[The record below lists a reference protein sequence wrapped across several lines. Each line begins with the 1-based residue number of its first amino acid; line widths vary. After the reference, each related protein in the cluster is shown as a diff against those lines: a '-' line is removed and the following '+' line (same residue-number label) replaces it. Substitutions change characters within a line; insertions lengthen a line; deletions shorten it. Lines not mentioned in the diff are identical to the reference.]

1 MKQHSCGQNAGDF
14 LSFEFVGSSHGLGL
28 QKLNHL
34 LQLGY
39 LLVLQL
45 ALAGVIDW
53 GIWPPG
59 SRYALANTAIGESD
73 SALISP

>member
-28 QKLNHL
+28 QKLNLPLH
-34 LQLGY
+34 LGY
-39 LLVLQL
+39 LIVLQL

-53 GIWPPG
+53 GIWLEICTG
-59 SRYALANTAIGESD
+59 QHSD
-73 SALISP
+73 CRT